1 MYREYN
7 SFKFKNSHYLL
18 LAVSFIIFNYY
29 VFMFHFMS
37 DLLNSHPAAGAFLVF
52 FFHICFFLMFWS
64 LIRAIISDP
73 GRVPVYWGLFIDD
86 PDNKKRRYCLI
97 CHIFK
102 PVNTFYSLFNLLKSF
117 IYFAEILYHALLI
130 KNTNRNDL

>member
-1 MYREYN
+1 MYRN
-7 SFKFKNSHYLL
+7 FSSFKIKNSHYLL
-18 LAVSFIIFNYY
+18 LAVAFIIFNYY
-29 VFMFHFMS
+29 VFMFHFMPE
-37 DLLNSHPAAGAFLVF
+37 LLESYPFLFGTIIF
-52 FFHICFFLMFWS
+52 FFHIFFILMFWS

-102 PVNTFYSLFNLLKSF
+102 PVQAFFKSF
-117 IYFAEILYHALLI
+117 LI
-130 KNTNRNDL
+130 NIDIINDITYKKYTNIS